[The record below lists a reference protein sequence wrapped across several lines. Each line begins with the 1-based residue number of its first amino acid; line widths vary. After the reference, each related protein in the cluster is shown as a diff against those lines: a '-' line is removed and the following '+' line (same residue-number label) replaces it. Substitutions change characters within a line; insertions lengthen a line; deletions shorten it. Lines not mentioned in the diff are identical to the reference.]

1 MTVKPKEAP
10 YGRWKS
16 RISVEHATMG
26 NRELKHPRA
35 CPRSKRFFCLSA
47 KRNGSNQICE
57 LVPQGPFRE
66 LKLLAPSHNCDSL
79 IYEYGGLPY
88 ALVAADEDGGGHGLR
103 IVFSDTQD
111 QSCKLLDVDS
121 GDVRTLIKSA
131 TLRFGDFDPH
141 PTPGSP
147 WVLCQEEDH
156 GGVEAG
162 EEVRNYVSVIDIHS
176 GAVRRLATGADF
188 YSYPRFSPDGAKVC
202 WREWDHPNLPFLS
215 VRLRWADFCED
226 AEGGGGGGGAEL
238 RGVETVAGDGGQ
250 SVAEL
255 RWAPDGTLFYTQELE
270 GMDYR
275 QLCTVR
281 PGQDVSTAQRERYF
295 KLDGLEEVEF
305 GDASWYYGCQTFVFL
320 SETAMIASYTK
331 FGTSHLVHVDI
342 PSRKWTPLDINL
354 HELRF
359 DPLAPVDAST
369 FIVRGSG
376 HTEPSALYRVSLSPT
391 LEPTSSCMY
400 SSVMEHMP
408 REVFSTPRH
417 VQLTTKGAP
426 VRPVHGFFWPPHSDG
441 DCVAPAGTLPPLIVV
456 SHGGPTGHTTPG
468 LDMGGVQYWTSRGFA
483 VFAINYTGSSGGH
496 GRAYRE
502 RLFGGGWGVLDR
514 DDVPE
519 AVAYLA
525 ERGLVDGSR
534 VGIQGGS
541 AGGYLV
547 LQSMVWHSAV
557 FAGGVCHC
565 GVSDIKGLV
574 VGTHKLE
581 SRYMDLLLLEEG
593 REWTAEDKE
602 ARFRDRSPLFRAE
615 RITAP
620 LLLVH
625 GDRDTIVPIEQS
637 MEIRDKIRDRGG
649 GGDVRLVVLPG
660 EGHIFKKPQSQ
671 MLALEEELAWWE
683 KTLLA
688 DE

>member
-1 MTVKPKEAP
+1 MTVKPKVAP

-16 RISVEHATMG
+16 RISVEHATVG
-26 NRELKHPRA
+26 SRELKHPRA
-35 CPRSKRFFCLSA
+35 CPRSKRFFCLQA
-47 KRNGSNQICE
+47 KGNGSNQICE

-66 LKLLAPSHNCDSL
+66 LKLLAPGHNCDSL

-88 ALVAADEDGGGHGLR
+88 ALVAAAADDGGGHGLR
-103 IVFSDTQD
+103 IIFSDTQD

-121 GDVRTLIKSA
+121 GDVRTLVKSA

-141 PTPGSP
+141 PAPGSP

-156 GGVEAG
+156 GGVGEG
-162 EEVRNYVSVIDIHS
+162 EEVRNYVSVIDIRT
-176 GAVRRLATGADF
+176 GAVKRLATGADF
-188 YSYPRFSPDGAKVC
+188 YSYPRFSPDGTKVC
-202 WREWDHPNLPFLS
+202 WREWDHPNLPFLN
-215 VRLRWADFCED
+215 VRLLWADFWED
-226 AEGGGGGGGAEL
+226 AEGGGGGADL
-238 RGVETVAGDGGQ
+238 RTVETVAGDGGQ

-255 RWAPDGTLFYTQELE
+255 HWAPDGTLFYAQELE

-275 QLCTVR
+275 QLCT
-281 PGQDVSTAQRERYF
+281 
-295 KLDGLEEVEF
+295 LDGLEEVEF
-305 GDASWYYGCQTFVFL
+305 GDASWYFGCQTFIFL
-320 SETAMIASYTK
+320 SETTMVASYTK

-342 PSRKWTPLDINL
+342 PSRRWTPLDIDL

-369 FIVRGSG
+369 FLVRGSG
-376 HTEPSALYRVSLSPT
+376 HTEPSALYRVSLSAA
-391 LEPTSSCMY
+391 LEPTSVRIY
-400 SSVMEHMP
+400 SSVMEHTP
-408 REVFSTPRH
+408 RELFSTPHH
-417 VQLTTKGAP
+417 VQLTTRGAP
-426 VRPVHGFFWPPHSDG
+426 VRPVHGFFWPPRND
-441 DCVAPAGTLPPLIVV
+441 DYVAPAGALPPLIVA

-468 LDMGGVQYWTSRGFA
+468 LDLAGVQFWTSRGFA

-519 AVAYLA
+519 AVAHLA
-525 ERGLVDGSR
+525 AQGLVDGSR

-547 LQSMVWHSAV
+547 LQSMVWHPTV
-557 FAGGVCHC
+557 FAGGVCYC

-574 VGTHKLE
+574 TGTHKLE
-581 SRYMDLLLLEEG
+581 SRYMNLLLLEGG
-593 REWTAEDKE
+593 RGWTAEEKE
-602 ARFRDRSPLFRAE
+602 ARFRERSPLLRAD

-625 GDRDTIVPIEQS
+625 GDEDTIVPIEQS
-637 MEIRDKIRDRGG
+637 MEIRDRIRDRGD
-649 GGDVRLVVLPG
+649 GGDVKLVVLPG
-660 EGHIFKKPQSQ
+660 DGHIFKKLPN
-671 MLALEEELAWWE
+671 LILFLEEELAWWE
-683 KTLLA
+683 KTLVA
-688 DE
+688 EE